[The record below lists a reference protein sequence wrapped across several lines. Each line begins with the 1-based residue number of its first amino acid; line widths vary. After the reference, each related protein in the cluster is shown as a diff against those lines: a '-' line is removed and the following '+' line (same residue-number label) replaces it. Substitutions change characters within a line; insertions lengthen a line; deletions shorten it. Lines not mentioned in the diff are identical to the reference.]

1 VARTGLTMTSALDTV
16 DVRPLNADQLATGL
30 RILADLVES
39 GLSITRALSVFAD
52 LAPEAW
58 NPGLPG
64 IRAAVRSGRGVANAL
79 DESMLG
85 VPEIVI
91 GIVRAGE
98 GGAGLAP
105 ALRRAA
111 RYAED
116 AAAFRSSVRAALVY
130 PSVVAL
136 AGGAAIGLMVLV
148 VLPRFAAVLA
158 DLRLSL
164 PPLTR
169 LVLAGSDLL
178 RAAVMP
184 GAIGTI
190 ALGAMLVPY
199 SRRPAFRAQLHRW
212 MLAWPAVG
220 TLRRSRAT
228 AHVADALSA
237 LLENGITVR
246 AGLVY
251 AAAASGDVE
260 IGRRV
265 LAARTRISAGERIAR
280 ALELE
285 GALTPAALR
294 LVAAG
299 EETGAL
305 GRMLEYVS
313 RIERSQVERRVRAG
327 TRLIE
332 PVLILFFALVVGV
345 VAAAMLQAVYAVRP
359 A

>member
-1 VARTGLTMTSALDTV
+1 MSAMLGTV
-16 DVRPLNADQLATGL
+16 DARPLNAEHLATGL

-58 NPGLPG
+58 SPGLPA
-64 IRAAVRSGRGVANAL
+64 IRAAVRAGRGVANAL
-79 DESMLG
+79 EESRLG
-85 VPEIVI
+85 VPEIVL
-91 GIVRAGE
+91 GRVRAGE

-116 AAAFRSSVRAALVY
+116 AAAFQASVRSALVY

-136 AGGAAIGLMVLV
+136 AGVAAIGLMVLV

-169 LVLAGSDLL
+169 FVLAGSDLL

-184 GAIGTI
+184 GAIAAIG
-190 ALGAMLVPY
+190 LGAVLIPY
-199 SRRPAFRAQLHRW
+199 ARRPGFREQLHRW
-212 MLAWPAVG
+212 MLGWPVVG
-220 TLRRSRAT
+220 TLRRARAT
-228 AHVADALSA
+228 AHLAEALAA

-246 AGLVY
+246 AGLVH
-251 AAAASGDVE
+251 AAAASGDAE

-265 LAARTRISAGERIAR
+265 LAARTRINAGERIAR
-280 ALELE
+280 AFELE
-285 GALTPAALR
+285 EALTPAALR

-305 GRMLEYVS
+305 ARMLEYVS
-313 RIERSQVERRVRAG
+313 RIERSQVERRVRAV

-332 PVLILFFALVVGV
+332 PVLILFFAVVVGV

>member
-1 VARTGLTMTSALDTV
+1 
-16 DVRPLNADQLATGL
+16 
-30 RILADLVES
+30 
-39 GLSITRALSVFAD
+39 
-52 LAPEAW
+52 
-58 NPGLPG
+58 
-64 IRAAVRSGRGVANAL
+64 
-79 DESMLG
+79 

-116 AAAFRSSVRAALVY
+116 AAAFRSSVRSALVY

-184 GAIGTI
+184 GAIGAI

-199 SRRPAFRAQLHRW
+199 SRRPAFRAQVHRW

-220 TLRRSRAT
+220 TLRRARAT
-228 AHVADALSA
+228 AHVAEALSA

-251 AAAASGDVE
+251 AAAASGTPRSAAACS
-260 IGRRV
+260 RR
-265 LAARTRISAGERIAR
+265 ARGSARVSGSRVHF
-280 ALELE
+280 ELE

-305 GRMLEYVS
+305 AACSSTS
-313 RIERSQVERRVRAG
+313 RGSSARRSSGVCA
-327 TRLIE
+327 
-332 PVLILFFALVVGV
+332 PVPG
-345 VAAAMLQAVYAVRP
+345 
-359 A
+359 